1 MIAWESDVLGPRIAG
16 TPSPAR
22 SDAASEEAPPLDG
35 AGRAWRQRLWR
46 ELSLATG
53 LYTVAHL
60 LFSTHHTSEGMPAL
74 TLDLGVAQGLF
85 LLGTLLLWR
94 VTRMLNDPAVARHP
108 GQPRR
113 AACCLA
119 LAMALSFSPCIWWFV
134 FRL

>member
-1 MIAWESDVLGPRIAG
+1 MIAWESDVFGRGPGSTSGPPRREDAREE
-16 TPSPAR
+16 TPPA
-22 SDAASEEAPPLDG
+22 DG
-35 AGRAWRQRLWR
+35 AGRAWRRRLWR

-53 LYTVAHL
+53 LYVVAHL
-60 LFSTHHTSEGMPAL
+60 LFSTHRASEGLPAL
-74 TLDLGVAQGLF
+74 TLDVGIAQGLF

-108 GQPRR
+108 GQPRP

-119 LAMALSFSPCIWWFV
+119 LAMALSFSPCIWWFI